1 MAQKGPQW
9 IRFLRHYGPI
19 SRIDNMYDELIR
31 DSALR
36 SGLEPL
42 FFMHP
47 VEEELVSLFA
57 ENALTPTSVIL
68 TGTAGDGKTHLCRRV
83 WEQLGGSDEEWR
95 SNNTYFVINKFIGGK
110 ERTIHI
116 VRDLTG
122 LPETGESGFFK
133 TKTELLEFFSNAIFE
148 QDPNNVFLIAANDGQ
163 LVDTWARL
171 NKSKEHVE
179 DAGRLLEDLL
189 FNNRSSRLGTK
200 LKLFNLSR
208 VSSAMLFDLSLEAF
222 TKHEGWKHCYD
233 EAESENELFGV
244 NCPIRHNYELLKS
257 DLVRTRLR
265 SLLELC
271 DHNEVHLSIR
281 RILLLLS
288 NAVLGF
294 AGNEA
299 MGKPVNDRLLRAV
312 DVPRVIAS
320 NQVAKA
326 SLYNNIFGGNLSDF
340 RRDSLD
346 IFEHLGR
353 FRIGHE
359 TTNRFDNLLIYG
371 NSDAVL
377 KGYFEELLAK
387 DKFYGADQSYL
398 ASQRDYIEGSDESE
412 QEASRFL
419 AMLVSQRRGLFFKIP
434 DLMSSEFSPWDLTVF
449 GQAGDYIERVLM
461 KLRANQRVEKAV
473 LAKLT
478 RGLNRVFIG
487 MLVSSD
493 RELLIATGLSGSS
506 AKVSFILED
515 RVSVAR
521 RMTECIDIIKDDTGF
536 PTLRVSLTDSIH
548 VDLRLT
554 LTRFQFLSRVS
565 DGVLP
570 GSFSKECHE
579 DILAFKARLV
589 AASENRRAQLGIE
602 EDTMTFRI
610 LELDDLGHPLE
621 EVVELN
627 R

>member
-1 MAQKGPQW
+1 MAKKGPQW

-42 FFMHP
+42 LFMHP

-95 SNNTYFVINKFIGGK
+95 SNNTYFFINKFIGGK

-122 LPETGESGFFK
+122 LPETGESGFFH
-133 TKTELLEFFSNAIFE
+133 TKTELLEFFSDAIFE
-148 QDPNNVFLIAANDGQ
+148 QDPNSVFLIAANDGQ

-189 FNNRSSRLGTK
+189 FNNRSSRLGSK

-257 DLVRTRLR
+257 ELVRTRLR

-589 AASENRRAQLGIE
+589 AASKNRRAQLGIE

>member
-1 MAQKGPQW
+1 
-9 IRFLRHYGPI
+9 
-19 SRIDNMYDELIR
+19 MYDELIR

-42 FFMHP
+42 LFVHP
-47 VEEELVSLFA
+47 VEEELISLFA

-83 WEQLGGSDEEWR
+83 WDQLGGSDEEWR
-95 SNNTYFVINKFIGGK
+95 SNNTYFFINKFIGGK
-110 ERTIHI
+110 ERAIHI

-122 LPETGESGFFK
+122 LPETGESGLFH
-133 TKTELLEFFSNAIFE
+133 TKTELLEFFSDAIFE
-148 QDPNNVFLIAANDGQ
+148 QDPNSVFLIAANDGQ

-171 NKSKEHVE
+171 NKSKEHVN
-179 DAGRLLEDLL
+179 DTGRLLEDLL
-189 FNNRSSRLGTK
+189 FNNQSSRVGSK

-222 TKHEGWKHCYD
+222 TKHEGWNHCYD
-233 EAESENELFGV
+233 EAESDNELFGA

-257 DLVRTRLR
+257 DLVRNRLR

-299 MGKPVNDRLLRAV
+299 MGKPINDRLLRAV
-312 DVPRVIAS
+312 DIPRVVAS
-320 NQVAKA
+320 NQVTKA

-346 IFEHLGR
+346 IFEYLGR

-359 TTNRFDNLLIYG
+359 TTNRCDNLLIYG

-377 KGYFEELLAK
+377 KGYFEVLLSN

-398 ASQRDYIEGSDESE
+398 ALQRDYIEGSDEDE
-412 QEASRFL
+412 QEAGQFL

-449 GQAGDYIERVLM
+449 CQAGDYIERVLV

-478 RGLNRVFIG
+478 KGLNRVFIG

-521 RMTECIDIIKDDTGF
+521 RMTECIDIVKDDTGF
-536 PTLRVSLTDSIH
+536 PTLRVSFTDSIH

-579 DILAFKARLV
+579 DILAFKARLL
-589 AASENRRAQLGIE
+589 AASRNRRAQLGIE
-602 EDTMTFRI
+602 EDTMTFRV
-610 LELDDLGHPLE
+610 LELDELGHALE
-621 EVVELN
+621 EVVELD

>member
-1 MAQKGPQW
+1 MVKKGAEW

-42 FFMHP
+42 LFLHP
-47 VEEELVSLFA
+47 VEEELLSLFS
-57 ENALTPTSVIL
+57 ENAATPTSVIL

-95 SNNTYFVINKFIGGK
+95 SNNTYFFINKIIGGK
-110 ERTIHI
+110 ERAIHI

-122 LPETGESGFFK
+122 LPETGESGRFV
-133 TKTELLEFFSNAIFE
+133 TKTDLLESFSDAIFE
-148 QDPNNVFLIAANDGQ
+148 QDPNSIFLIAANDGQ

-171 NKSKEHVE
+171 NNSKEHVD
-179 DAGRLLEDLL
+179 DARRLLEDLL
-189 FNNRSSRLGTK
+189 FNNQSSRLRSK

-208 VSSAMLFDLSLEAF
+208 VSSATLFDLSLEAF
-222 TKHEGWKHCYD
+222 TKHVGWKHCYD
-233 EAESENELFGV
+233 EAESDNHLFGA

-257 DLVRTRLR
+257 DLVRTRLKC
-265 SLLELC
+265 LLELC
-271 DHNEVHLSIR
+271 DHNEIHLSIR

-346 IFEHLGR
+346 IFEYLGR
-353 FRIGHE
+353 FGIGHE

-371 NSDAVL
+371 NSDVVL
-377 KGYFEELLAK
+377 KGYFEKLLSN
-387 DKFYGADQSYL
+387 DKYYGADQAYL
-398 ASQRDYIEGSDESE
+398 ASQRDYIEGSDEVGE
-412 QEASRFL
+412 EAARFL
-419 AMLVSQRRGLFFKIP
+419 SMLVSQRRGLFFKIP
-434 DLMSSEFSPWDLTVF
+434 DSMSTEFSPWDLTVF
-449 GQAGDYIERVLM
+449 GQAGDYIERVIQ
-461 KLRANQRVEKAV
+461 KLRANQRVEKAI
-473 LAKLT
+473 LAKLVK
-478 RGLNRVFIG
+478 GLNRVFIG

-521 RMTECIDIIKDDTGF
+521 RMTECVDIVKDAIGF

-579 DILAFKARLV
+579 DILAFKARLL
-589 AASENRRAQLGIE
+589 AASKNRRAQLGIE
-602 EDTMTFRI
+602 EDTMTFRV

-621 EVVELN
+621 VVVELD

>member
-1 MAQKGPQW
+1 MAKKGPQW

-42 FFMHP
+42 LFVHP
-47 VEEELVSLFA
+47 VEEELLSLFSETA
-57 ENALTPTSVIL
+57 SSPTSVIL

-95 SNNTYFVINKFIGGK
+95 SNNAYFFINKIIGGK

-122 LPETGESGFFK
+122 LPETGESGRFV
-133 TKTELLEFFSNAIFE
+133 TKTNLLEFFSDAIFE
-148 QDPNNVFLIAANDGQ
+148 EDPNSVFLIAANDGQ

-171 NKSKEHVE
+171 NNSKEHVD

-189 FNNRSSRLGTK
+189 FNNQSSRLGSK

-233 EAESENELFGV
+233 EAESDNELFGA

-265 SLLELC
+265 CLLELC

-346 IFEHLGR
+346 IFEYLGR

-371 NSDAVL
+371 NSDVVL
-377 KGYFEELLAK
+377 KGYFEELLSN

-398 ASQRDYIEGSDESE
+398 ASQRDYIEGSDEGD
-412 QEASRFL
+412 QEAGRFL

-434 DLMSSEFSPWDLTVF
+434 DPMSSDFSPWDLTVF
-449 GQAGDYIERVLM
+449 SQAGDYIERVLQ

-473 LAKLT
+473 LAKLAK
-478 RGLNRVFIG
+478 GLNRVFIG

-521 RMTECIDIIKDDTGF
+521 RMTECIDIVKDETGF

-579 DILAFKARLV
+579 DILAFKARLL
-589 AASENRRAQLGIE
+589 AASKNRREQLGIE

-621 EVVELN
+621 VVVELD

>member
-1 MAQKGPQW
+1 MAKKGPQW

-31 DSALR
+31 DSARR

-42 FFMHP
+42 LFVHP
-47 VEEELVSLFA
+47 VEEELLSLFSETA
-57 ENALTPTSVIL
+57 STPTSVIL

-95 SNNTYFVINKFIGGK
+95 SNNAYFFINKNIGGK

-122 LPETGESGFFK
+122 LPETGESGRFV
-133 TKTELLEFFSNAIFE
+133 TKTNLLEFFSDAIFE
-148 QDPNNVFLIAANDGQ
+148 EEPNSVFLVAANDGQ

-171 NKSKEHVE
+171 NHSMEHV
-179 DAGRLLEDLL
+179 DHAGRLLEDLL
-189 FNNRSSRLGTK
+189 FNNQSSRLGSK

-222 TKHEGWKHCYD
+222 TKHEGWRHCYD
-233 EAESENELFGV
+233 EAESDNELFGS

-257 DLVRTRLR
+257 DLVRDRLR
-265 SLLELC
+265 CLLELC

-294 AGNEA
+294 AGNDA

-320 NQVAKA
+320 NQVTKA

-346 IFEHLGR
+346 IFEFLGR

-371 NSDAVL
+371 NSDVIL
-377 KGYFEELLAK
+377 KGYFDELLSN

-398 ASQRDYIEGSDESE
+398 ASQRDYIEGSDEGD
-412 QEASRFL
+412 QEAGRFL

-434 DLMSSEFSPWDLTVF
+434 EPLSSDFPPWDLTVF
-449 GQAGDYIERVLM
+449 SQAGDYIERVLQR
-461 KLRANQRVEKAV
+461 LRANQRVEKAV
-473 LAKLT
+473 LAKLAK
-478 RGLNRVFIG
+478 GLNRVFIG

-521 RMTECIDIIKDDTGF
+521 RMTECIDIVKDDTGF
-536 PTLRVSLTDSIH
+536 PTLRVSYTDSIH

-579 DILAFKARLV
+579 DILAFKARLL
-589 AASENRRAQLGIE
+589 AASKNLREQLGIE

-621 EVVELN
+621 VVVELD